1 MIKITKN
8 YLRSIWLLWNE
19 IKFDRGGWIGNYV
32 KIVSDVSLKWDEY
45 GKNLSHKI
53 AQL

>member
-1 MIKITKN
+1 MTFMK
-8 YLRSIWLLWNE
+8 WNLIAKVNE
-19 IKFDRGGWIGNYV
+19 IGNYV